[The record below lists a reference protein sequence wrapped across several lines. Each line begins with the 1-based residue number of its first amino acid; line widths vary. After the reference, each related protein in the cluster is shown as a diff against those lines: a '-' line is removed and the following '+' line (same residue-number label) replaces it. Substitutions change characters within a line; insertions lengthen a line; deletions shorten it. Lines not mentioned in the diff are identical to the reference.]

1 MKHTDFRVKH
11 GKLIMVLKESV
22 WKSRNDCRFMWSFF
36 SPENINEVILTVIGS
51 FVYRPIVWALYVRN
65 KLDIWDMWP
74 NGCVDTKQ
82 IYVRHM
88 TLQKYIYIYRYE
100 WYLFCHLT
108 NSMGISPANCQTN
121 GRSFALTT
129 NDVFDMYLMQPL
141 NVMVDHHISE
151 PPSFF
156 LECQITSV
164 PSKPHIGSARASVPI
179 LFRQFGSIHTNKTSR
194 FRLVGQQQ
202 MVLAHVNW
210 CP

>member
-88 TLQKYIYIYRYE
+88 TLQKYIYIYIDMNDIYFAIWQTPWEYHRQTAKRME
-100 WYLFCHLT
+100 DHLHSRQMTYLTCIWCNRLMWWSIIIYR
-108 NSMGISPANCQTN
+108 NPQV
-121 GRSFALTT
+121 SF
-129 NDVFDMYLMQPL
+129 L
-141 NVMVDHHISE
+141 N
-151 PPSFF
+151 
-156 LECQITSV
+156 
-164 PSKPHIGSARASVPI
+164 AR
-179 LFRQFGSIHTNKTSR
+179 
-194 FRLVGQQQ
+194 
-202 MVLAHVNW
+202 
-210 CP
+210 